1 MLHGSDD
8 YKFVIVE
15 DFGIVSSYAP
25 RTVFGDVQTMVV
37 VRPLPAERTVTASRG
52 TCCVVLS
59 SAIAENKV
67 CLQLGAISK
76 FGIGQA
82 LH

>member
-1 MLHGSDD
+1 MLVTKPKQFSGFTTEAYLTGPFQIIVMLHGSPD

-37 VRPLPAERTVTASRG
+37 VSTWLEIIRRSNNL
-52 TCCVVLS
+52 
-59 SAIAENKV
+59 
-67 CLQLGAISK
+67 
-76 FGIGQA
+76 
-82 LH
+82 